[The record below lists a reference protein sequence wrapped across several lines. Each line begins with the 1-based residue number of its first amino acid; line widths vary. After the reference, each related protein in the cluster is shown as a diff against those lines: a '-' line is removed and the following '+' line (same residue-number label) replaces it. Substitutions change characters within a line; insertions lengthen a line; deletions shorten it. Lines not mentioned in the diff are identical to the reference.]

1 MSWGVGTTSR
11 INTGPPVHKFG
22 GSCLATPELT
32 VRCSRIVA
40 EACQEPPGVVI
51 VVSALKGQTNLVREM
66 LDRLF
71 AGGNGIE
78 NFMEEVRARHKL
90 MAESTIMDRH
100 IRGDVMDTMETIA
113 TRLERLLWGVIYT
126 EELTPRTRDQA
137 LTHGERMS
145 AHLFAGVLED
155 RGTPS
160 APLEAD
166 EAGVVTDGVFG
177 SATADL
183 VSTAMKLGQTVK
195 AVLAKNEVPV
205 LTGFFGAD
213 INGHSTT
220 FGRNGSDY
228 SAAVAARALGSPVL
242 TLWKDVP
249 GFMSADPDLVAR
261 ARLLPLVTYEE
272 AAELSYFGLRVLHPR
287 TVEPLRPASIPIQI
301 LDIHNPD
308 RPGSMISPEARSD
321 ERAIKSVTCT
331 GGISILKIH
340 SASIGIRPN
349 LLSSMISAMANE
361 GIHILGMSTSQACL
375 GVVLRSKD
383 LERARKAVK
392 DANLPELEGIEAIS
406 DLALV
411 GAVGSGALDDPTTV
425 PRMMTTVANLGESV
439 ATLAAGPSSAAIF
452 FVVKEDVSTQAV
464 QLVHAT
470 FCESD
475 PA

>member
-1 MSWGVGTTSR
+1 MAPTSR
-11 INTGPPVHKFG
+11 IQSGPPVHKFG

-32 VRCSRIVA
+32 IRCSRIVA
-40 EACQEPPGVVI
+40 EASTTPSGVVL

-66 LDRLF
+66 LDRLL
-71 AGGNGIE
+71 AGGNGID
-78 NFMEEVRARHKL
+78 NFMEEVRARHQL

-100 IRGDVMDTMETIA
+100 IRSNVMERIETLA

-145 AHLFAGVLED
+145 AHLFSGVLVD
-155 RGTPS
+155 RGTPA

-177 SATADL
+177 SASADL
-183 VSTAMKLGQTVK
+183 VATAMKLGTTIKGVRDK
-195 AVLAKNEVPV
+195 GEVPV

-213 INGHSTT
+213 EGGHSTT

-249 GFMSADPDLVAR
+249 GFMSADPAIVAR

-272 AAELSYFGLRVLHPR
+272 AAELSYFGLGVLHPR
-287 TVEPLRPASIPIQI
+287 TVEPLRPAGIPIQI
-301 LDIHNPD
+301 RDIHNPD
-308 RPGSMISPEARSD
+308 RPGSMISPEAKSN
-321 ERAIKSVTCT
+321 ERAIKSITCT
-331 GGISILKIH
+331 GGISILKVH

-349 LLSSMISAMANE
+349 LLSKMISALAEE

-375 GVVLRSKD
+375 GVILRSND
-383 LERARKAVK
+383 VARAERAVDA
-392 DANLPELEGIEAIS
+392 ANLPELEGIEVMNG
-406 DLALV
+406 LALV
-411 GAVGSGALDDPTTV
+411 GAVGSGALDDPTVV
-425 PRMMTTVANLGESV
+425 PRMMATVSELGQSV
-439 ATLAAGPSSAAIF
+439 ATLAAGPSSAAVF
-452 FVVKEDVSTQAV
+452 FVVHEEVSSEAV
-464 QLVHAT
+464 QLVHSA
-470 FCESD
+470 FCEG
-475 PA
+475 

>member
-1 MSWGVGTTSR
+1 MGSTSR
-11 INTGPPVHKFG
+11 INTGPPVQKFG

-40 EACQEPPGVVI
+40 EACQAPSSVVI

-66 LDRLF
+66 LDRLL
-71 AGGNGIE
+71 AGGNGID
-78 NFMEEVRARHKL
+78 NFMEEVRARHRL

-100 IRGDVMDTMETIA
+100 IRGRVMDRMETLA
-113 TRLERLLWGVIYT
+113 TQLERLLWGVIYT

-145 AHLFAGVLED
+145 AHLFTGVLED
-155 RGTPS
+155 RGTPGV
-160 APLEAD
+160 PLEAD

-177 SATADL
+177 SASADL
-183 VSTAMKLGQTVK
+183 VTTAMKLGQTIK
-195 AVLAKNEVPV
+195 GVLDRKEVPV

-213 INGHSTT
+213 ANGHSTT

-249 GFMSADPDLVAR
+249 GFMSADPDVVAR

-287 TVEPLRPASIPIQI
+287 TVEPLRPAGIPIQI
-301 LDIHNPD
+301 RDIHNPD
-308 RPGSMISPEARSD
+308 RPGSMISPEALSE
-321 ERAIKSVTCT
+321 ERTIKSVTCT
-331 GGISILKIH
+331 RGISILKVH
-340 SASIGIRPN
+340 SASIGIRPT
-349 LLSSMISAMANE
+349 LLSSMISALADE

-383 LERARKAVK
+383 VERARRAVK
-392 DANLPELEGIEAIS
+392 EANLPELEGIEAMS
-406 DLALV
+406 GLALV
-411 GAVGSGALDDPTTV
+411 GAVGSGALDDPTVV
-425 PRMMTTVANLGESV
+425 PRMMATIADLGESV
-439 ATLAAGPSSAAIF
+439 ATLAAGPPSAAIF
-452 FVVKEDVSTQAV
+452 FVIKEDVSSEAV
-464 QLVHAT
+464 QQVHAT

-475 PA
+475 LA